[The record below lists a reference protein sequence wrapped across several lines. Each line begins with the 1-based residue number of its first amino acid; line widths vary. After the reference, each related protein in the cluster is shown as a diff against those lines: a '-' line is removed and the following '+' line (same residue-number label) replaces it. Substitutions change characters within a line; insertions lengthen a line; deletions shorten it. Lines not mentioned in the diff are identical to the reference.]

1 MTGKTETR
9 VREIGR
15 RTRQYRKR
23 YETRLLSCLTA
34 CSLFLLAGI
43 GVLFRSVQTPGV
55 AAVADGY
62 GAVLLRDGAVT
73 YVVIGIAAFVVGVS
87 VTVLCIRLKTDQQT
101 VQTVRKEATTDI
113 PAQTARG
120 YPGGGLHA
128 AAAGMIPKTVRQ
140 AEEGF
145 EAPSE
150 LPENGIFQRAE
161 NFLPQKGANP

>member
-43 GVLFRSVQTPGV
+43 GVLFRSVQGV

-73 YVVIGIAAFVVGVS
+73 YVVVGIAAFVVGVS
-87 VTVLCIRLKTDQQT
+87 VTVLCIRLKNRSANRTD
-101 VQTVRKEATTDI
+101 
-113 PAQTARG
+113 
-120 YPGGGLHA
+120 
-128 AAAGMIPKTVRQ
+128 
-140 AEEGF
+140 
-145 EAPSE
+145 
-150 LPENGIFQRAE
+150 RAE
-161 NFLPQKGANP
+161 GSEN